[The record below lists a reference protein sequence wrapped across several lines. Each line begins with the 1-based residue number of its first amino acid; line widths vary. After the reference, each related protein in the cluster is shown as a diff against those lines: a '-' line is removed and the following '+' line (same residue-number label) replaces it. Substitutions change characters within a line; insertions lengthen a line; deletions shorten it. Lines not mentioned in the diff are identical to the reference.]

1 MKFHICYLFLE
12 YTGVLLHVMIT
23 VGKTHAHPNIDQVLI
38 DKFPSLNFTNF
49 NDSHLDCRMGINK
62 AQDSLV

>member
-1 MKFHICYLFLE
+1 
-12 YTGVLLHVMIT
+12 MIT